1 MSMYD
6 LAFLR
11 CLRCVQKLKALS
23 SRGFKVLHEYMN
35 RRSQRLELEQQE
47 NQAGPHRL
55 QVREQLDQQL
65 MAEALDELA
74 AVIQPQSSVWERPH
88 TGNSQ
93 QLLLSAA
100 GAVGQSLGITLHPP
114 AQSDDFSRL
123 QNPIEAIARASRI
136 RLRQI
141 TLRGPWWRTAA
152 GPVIAY
158 TLEDHC
164 PLALLPVAGG
174 CYEIFDPLK
183 QTRCLVDQQSAAA
196 ISPTAYMFYRPFPE
210 QIHPLTMLQFAFG
223 KHWREL
229 ILVLLTGIA
238 TTLLGMLIPQAT
250 AILID
255 QVIPSANRSSL
266 VQIAFG
272 LLAVAAGSLVFQ
284 LAQGL
289 AIIRLET
296 FADSATQAA
305 MWDRLLNL
313 KSTFFRQFSMGD
325 LNSRVSGVSQIRE
338 QLSGTVLRTLFS
350 GLFSLLNLGLLFYY
364 SGALALVAVGV
375 ALIYVVITI
384 VSGVLTVRKFRPL
397 LERQGEL
404 FGVMVQLIDGVAKLR
419 VAGAEAR
426 AFAYWS
432 KQYSR
437 QLHLILSTQGIEDIL
452 AVINKVLPALTN
464 AILFGLAATMLQ
476 QSQAQGGS
484 FSTGTFLA
492 FNTAFGAL
500 IGGVTSLSSTV
511 IDVLEIIPLWQRAQ
525 PILKAIP
532 EADATKTDPGRL
544 SGKLTVDQLTFR
556 YRPDSPLTLER
567 VSLWAEPGEFIALVG
582 PSGSGKSTLLRLLLG
597 FEVPESGSL
606 CYDDHELGSLDIYTV
621 RRQLGVVLQNGRLMS
636 ASIFENIA
644 GNALMT
650 LDAAWDAAQ
659 MAGLADDIAAMPMG
673 MHTVVSEGGT
683 NLSGGQRQRLLI
695 ARALALKP
703 KILLF
708 DEATSALDNKTQAI
722 VSESL
727 EQLQVTRIVIAH
739 RLSTIRKADR
749 IYVLQHGRIVQTGR
763 FEELAEQGGLFAQL
777 MARQMI

>member
-1 MSMYD
+1 MSRPEPQ
-6 LAFLR
+6 AE
-11 CLRCVQKLKALS
+11 
-23 SRGFKVLHEYMN
+23 LH
-35 RRSQRLELEQQE
+35 
-47 NQAGPHRL
+47 PL

-65 MAEALDELA
+65 MAETLDELV
-74 AVIQPQSSVWERPH
+74 AVIQPQSPVGERTQ
-88 TGNSQ
+88 TGSSQ
-93 QLLLSAA
+93 ELLLAA
-100 GAVGQSLGITLHPP
+100 VGAVGRALGITIHPP
-114 AQSDDFSRL
+114 SQSEDFSRL
-123 QNPIEAIARASRI
+123 QNPVEAIAQASRV

-141 TLRGPWWRTAA
+141 TLRGQWWQTVSS
-152 GPVIAY
+152 PMLAY
-158 TLEDHC
+158 TLDDHC
-164 PLALLPVAGG
+164 PVALLPAAGG
-174 CYEIFDPLK
+174 GCEIFDPLN
-183 QTRCLVDQQSAAA
+183 QIRCPLDQNLASAIA
-196 ISPTAYMFYRPFPE
+196 PTAYIFYRPFPE
-210 QIHPLTMLQFAFG
+210 QLHPLTLLWFALG

-229 ILVLLTGIA
+229 ILILLTGIA

-255 QVIPSANRSSL
+255 QVIPSSNRSSL
-266 VQIAFG
+266 AQMAFG
-272 LLAVAAGSLVFQ
+272 LLAVAVGSLVFQ

-296 FADSATQAA
+296 FADSTTQAA

-313 KSTFFRQFSMGD
+313 KSTFFRQFSVGD

-338 QLSGTVLRTLFS
+338 QLSGTVLRTLLS
-350 GLFSLLNLGLLFYY
+350 SLFSLLNLGLLFYY
-364 SGALALVAVGV
+364 GGSLALVAVGV
-375 ALIYVVITI
+375 ALIYSVVTI
-384 VSGVLTVRKFRPL
+384 VSGVLTIRKFRPL
-397 LERQGEL
+397 LEQQGQL

-426 AFAYWS
+426 AFAYWG

-464 AILFGLAATMLQ
+464 AILFGLAATILQ

-511 IDVLEIIPLWQRAQ
+511 IDILKIVPLWQRAQ
-525 PILKAIP
+525 PILQATP
-532 EADATKTDPGRL
+532 EADASKTNPGCL

-556 YRPDSPLTLER
+556 FRADSPLTLER
-567 VSLWAEPGEFIALVG
+567 VSFRAEPGEFIALVG

-597 FEVPESGSL
+597 FEASESGSIY
-606 CYDDHELGSLDIYTV
+606 YDDHELAGLDIHAV

-650 LDAAWDAAQ
+650 TDAAWDAARL
-659 MAGLADDIAAMPMG
+659 AGFADDIAAMPME

-722 VSESL
+722 VSASL
-727 EQLQVTRIVIAH
+727 DQLQVTRLVIAH
-739 RLSTIRKADR
+739 RLSTIRNADR
-749 IYVLQHGRIVQTGR
+749 IYVLQAGRIVQQGSFT
-763 FEELAEQGGLFAQL
+763 ELADQTGLFAQL
-777 MARQMI
+777 MSRQTA

>member
-1 MSMYD
+1 MSRQD
-6 LAFLR
+6 PPAGLHPSQLR
-11 CLRCVQKLKALS
+11 
-23 SRGFKVLHEYMN
+23 
-35 RRSQRLELEQQE
+35 EL
-47 NQAGPHRL
+47 
-55 QVREQLDQQL
+55 LDQQL
-65 MAEALDELA
+65 MAETLDGLA
-74 AVIQPQSSVWERPH
+74 AVIQPQNLVRERTQTGSSQE
-88 TGNSQ
+88 
-93 QLLLSAA
+93 LLLAA
-100 GAVGQSLGITLHPP
+100 TGAIGRALGIPIHPP
-114 AQSDDFSRL
+114 AHSDNW
-123 QNPIEAIARASRI
+123 QNPVEAIARASRI

-141 TLRGPWWRTAA
+141 TLRGQWWQTASTPVLAYTVDDCPVALLPTAA
-152 GPVIAY
+152 G
-158 TLEDHC
+158 
-164 PLALLPVAGG
+164 G
-174 CYEIFDPLK
+174 YEIFDPLN
-183 QTRCLVDQQSAAA
+183 QSRSVINQQSAAA
-196 ISPTAYMFYRPFPE
+196 IAPTAYIFYRPFPA
-210 QIHPLTMLQFAFG
+210 QLQPLTLLQFALG

-229 ILVLLTGIA
+229 ILILLTGIA

-266 VQIAFG
+266 AQIAFG
-272 LLAVAAGSLVFQ
+272 LLAVAVGSLVFQ

-296 FADSATQAA
+296 FADSTTQAA

-313 KSTFFRQFSMGD
+313 KSTFFRQFSIGD

-364 SGALALVAVGV
+364 SGSLALVAVAV
-375 ALIYVVITI
+375 ALIYIVVTI
-384 VSGVLTVRKFRPL
+384 VSGILTVRKFRPL
-397 LERQGEL
+397 LEQQGEL

-426 AFAYWS
+426 AFAYWG
-432 KQYSR
+432 KQYRR
-437 QLHLILSTQGIEDIL
+437 QLHLILSTQAIEDIL
-452 AVINKVLPALTN
+452 AVINKVLPAITN

-476 QSQAQGGS
+476 QSQAQGSS

-500 IGGVTSLSSTV
+500 IGGVTGLSSTV
-511 IDVLEIIPLWQRAQ
+511 IDVLEVVPLWQRAQ
-525 PILKAIP
+525 PILQAIP
-532 EADATKTDPGRL
+532 EADASKTDPGRL
-544 SGKLTVDQLTFR
+544 TGKLAIDQLSFR
-556 YRPDSPLTLER
+556 FRDDSPLTLDR
-567 VSLWAEPGEFIALVG
+567 VSFRAEPGEFIALVG

-597 FEVPESGSL
+597 FEVPESGSID
-606 CYDDHELGSLDIYTV
+606 YDDRALASLDIQAV

-650 LDAAWDAAQ
+650 LDDAWEAAQ
-659 MAGLADDIAAMPMG
+659 MAGFADDIAAMPMG

-722 VSESL
+722 VSASL
-727 EQLQVTRIVIAH
+727 DQLQATRIVIAH
-739 RLSTIRKADR
+739 RLSTIRNADR
-749 IYVLQHGRIVQTGR
+749 IYVLQAGRIVQKGSFT
-763 FEELAEQGGLFAQL
+763 ELANQAGLFAQL
-777 MARQMI
+777 MARQMA

>member
-1 MSMYD
+1 MLLYEI
-6 LAFLR
+6 AFLSYA
-11 CLRCVQKLKALS
+11 RCVQKLKTFRIGVFSTLQ
-23 SRGFKVLHEYMN
+23 GYKNPY
-35 RRSQRLELEQQE
+35 SQQLDQQE
-47 NQAGPHRL
+47 TQAGLHPL
-55 QVREQLDQQL
+55 QAREQLDQQL
-65 MAEALDELA
+65 MAETLDELA
-74 AVIQPQSSVWERPH
+74 AVIQPKSPAWGTQTGSSQE
-88 TGNSQ
+88 
-93 QLLLSAA
+93 LLLAAA
-100 GAVGQSLGITLHPP
+100 GAVGRALGVTIHPP
-114 AQSDDFSRL
+114 SSSDDFSRL

-141 TLRGPWWRTAA
+141 TLREQWWETAA
-152 GPVIAY
+152 GPVLAY
-158 TLEDHC
+158 TLDGHN
-164 PLALLPVAGG
+164 PVALLPVSGG
-174 CYEIFDPLK
+174 KYEIFDPLN
-183 QTRCLVDQQSAAA
+183 QIRCLLDQNSATA
-196 ISPTAYMFYRPFPE
+196 IAPTAYIFYRPFPE
-210 QIHPLTMLQFAFG
+210 QLRPLTLLRFSLG
-223 KHWREL
+223 RHWREL
-229 ILVLLTGIA
+229 ILILLTGIA

-272 LLAVAAGSLVFQ
+272 LLAVTVGSLVFQ

-296 FADSATQAA
+296 FADSTTQAA
-305 MWDRLLNL
+305 IWDRLLNL
-313 KSTFFRQFSMGD
+313 KSTFFRQFPIGD

-338 QLSGTVLRTLFS
+338 KLSGTVLKTLFS

-364 SGALALVAVGV
+364 SGSLAIVAVGV
-375 ALIYVVITI
+375 ALIYIAVTI

-397 LERQGEL
+397 LEQQGQL
-404 FGVMVQLIDGVAKLR
+404 FGIMVQLIDGVAKLR

-426 AFAYWS
+426 AFAYWG

-437 QLHLILSTQGIEDIL
+437 QLHLILSTQAIEDIL

-476 QSQAQGGS
+476 QSQAQGSS

-511 IDVLEIIPLWQRAQ
+511 IDVLEVVPLWQRAQ
-525 PILKAIP
+525 PILQATP
-532 EADATKTDPGRL
+532 EVDATKANPGRL
-544 SGKLTVDQLTFR
+544 LGKLTVDQLTFR
-556 YRPDSPLTLER
+556 FRADSPLTLDR
-567 VSLWAEPGEFIALVG
+567 VSLRVEPGEFIALVG
-582 PSGSGKSTLLRLLLG
+582 PSGSGKSTFLRLLLG
-597 FEVPESGSL
+597 FEAPESGSI
-606 CYDDHELGSLDIYTV
+606 CYDDHKLAGLDIHAV
-621 RRQLGVVLQNGRLMS
+621 RRQLGVVLQTGRLMS

-650 LDAAWDAAQ
+650 LDTAWNAAQ
-659 MAGLADDIAAMPMG
+659 QAGFADNIAAMPMG

-703 KILLF
+703 QILLF
-708 DEATSALDNKTQAI
+708 DEATSALDNQTQAI

-727 EQLQVTRIVIAH
+727 DRLQVTRIVIA
-739 RLSTIRKADR
+739 
-749 IYVLQHGRIVQTGR
+749 
-763 FEELAEQGGLFAQL
+763 
-777 MARQMI
+777 